1 MEKTDRKTINKY
13 KKYIIAAVILVLGV
27 SAGSFAVRQANRS
40 EHKKEDIPY
49 KYHYAFITKQD
60 ASLSMKIFHEAQAY
74 GETRGAY
81 VELLKEESFSEYGT
95 EDYLAMAAAMKV
107 DGIILEGEDS
117 DSVREGVNRVADA
130 GIPVITVLSDCR
142 ESKRQVFIELGD
154 YNLGRE
160 FGRRIISEA
169 KERNPEV
176 VLLTHT
182 RTEDGNQNMVYTGIK
197 ETLKNEGN
205 HLDVQIRMEVLD
217 DSTQFS
223 AAVKIQDILK
233 EGSDRP
239 DMVICVDEEDTETVY
254 QFLVDHSLVGKVK
267 VIGCCVSDNIL
278 KAIQNGGIAATVD
291 VDTEQMGFYCIDV
304 LNDYIETGHVSD
316 YIIVEA
322 NVVTKDNVERYL
334 EDE

>member
-1 MEKTDRKTINKY
+1 MEKMDRKTINKY
-13 KKYIIAAVILVLGV
+13 KKYIIAVIVLMLGV
-27 SAGSFAVRQANRS
+27 ITGCFAVRQTSRS
-40 EHKKEDIPY
+40 EHKKEDLSY

-81 VELLKEESFSEYGT
+81 VELLKDESSSEYDT

-117 DSVREGVNRVADA
+117 NSVKEGVNQAVDA
-130 GIPVITVLSDCR
+130 GIPVITVLSDCK

-169 KERNPEV
+169 KKRNPEV
-176 VLLTHT
+176 VLLTHV
-182 RTEDGNQNMVYTGIK
+182 RTEDGSQNMVYTGIK

-205 HLDVQIRMEVLD
+205 HLEVQLRTEVLD
-217 DSTQFS
+217 DNTQFS
-223 AAVKIQDILK
+223 TAIKIQDILK
-233 EGSDRP
+233 EESERP
-239 DMVICVDEEDTETVY
+239 DMLICMNEEDTEAVY
-254 QFLVDHSLVGKVK
+254 QSLVDYSLVGKVK